1 MFMRIHLLLITLLVA
16 SVVKAQ
22 PDKGRSL
29 FFGVTAGTKIANNN
43 HALRY
48 SGLYSHFGTDRTQLE
63 HTLMDNPTNYTTIRD
78 MLGGYDFIVPFDAY
92 SLNIRY
98 TPGLISGLTL
108 GYQIS
113 PYLQMN
119 VAGNFNRL
127 KVRDIFTIE
136 VYDFSGGTS
145 QPQYR
150 QGQIYAEESR
160 FDGRFNFDYVA
171 DGNKARFIIGGS
183 LLYSF
188 WRMDEHLAIF
198 NNYTMSLFS
207 QFSNVPP
214 SETNV
219 VRGGGLGLGANL
231 GIEYR
236 INQKIVS
243 QIMYQ
248 PYHSNVNYGYDINKR
263 ILLQHDIIVRFL
275 WK

>member
-1 MFMRIHLLLITLLVA
+1 MRIYLLITTLLL
-16 SVVKAQ
+16 SSISMAQ
-22 PDKGRSL
+22 NDKGRSL

-43 HALRY
+43 HAWRY
-48 SGLYSHFGTDRTQLE
+48 SGYYSHFGTDRTQLE

-78 MLGGYDFIVPFDAY
+78 MLSGYDYIVPFDAY

-98 TPGLISGLTL
+98 TPGLLTGLTL

-113 PYLQMN
+113 PNLQMN
-119 VAGNFNRL
+119 VEGNFNRL

-136 VYDFSGGTS
+136 VYDFSGGAS

-171 DGNKARFIIGGS
+171 DGIKAKFIIGGS

-198 NNYTMSLFS
+198 NNYTMALFS
-207 QFSNVPP
+207 QFSNIPP
-214 SETNV
+214 GENNV

-231 GIEYR
+231 GVEYR

-248 PYHSNVNYGYDINKR
+248 PYHSSVDYGVSINKR